1 MIELRFSDL
10 IPLYKSVGESVCS
23 CCRSGG
29 RRTGGIQDHSVS
41 LKLFPIFPGQGHVR
55 EIASIPQIS
64 KDSLFG
70 TNSGVGEKSWGIK
83 DWTLFSLS
91 KYNISEVYLLPL
103 ESPCS
108 ENNHCHYL
116 LLYALSENINAMQ
129 CYIASLPLLVSWN
142 NQCFISE
149 KYQNEGASLSMSVL
163 GHFFLCCADLKLFT

>member
-55 EIASIPQIS
+55 EIANIPQIS

-70 TNSGVGEKSWGIK
+70 TNSGVGEKS
-83 DWTLFSLS
+83 
-91 KYNISEVYLLPL
+91 
-103 ESPCS
+103 
-108 ENNHCHYL
+108 
-116 LLYALSENINAMQ
+116 
-129 CYIASLPLLVSWN
+129 
-142 NQCFISE
+142 
-149 KYQNEGASLSMSVL
+149 
-163 GHFFLCCADLKLFT
+163 

>member
-55 EIASIPQIS
+55 EIANIPQIS

-103 ESPCS
+103 ESLCS

-116 LLYALSENINAMQ
+116 LLCALSENIKMRKLHWACQYWDTFFYVVRSLNGSHRHRRGFK
-129 CYIASLPLLVSWN
+129 ASLP
-142 NQCFISE
+142 
-149 KYQNEGASLSMSVL
+149 
-163 GHFFLCCADLKLFT
+163 